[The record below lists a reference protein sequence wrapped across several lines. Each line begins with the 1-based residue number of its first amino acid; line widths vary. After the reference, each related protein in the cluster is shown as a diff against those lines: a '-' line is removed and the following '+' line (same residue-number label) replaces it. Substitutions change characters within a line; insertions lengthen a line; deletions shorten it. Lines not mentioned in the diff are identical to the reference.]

1 MSKKWNPF
9 PKNRA
14 RHRNHLMFKLR
25 ARSMTFFVFALLFA
39 VSFLRVGWIIFVH
52 GDDYRSEAEQSQLYD
67 TEIRAVRGTIYD
79 INRTPLVTSASAWI
93 LCVNPNEIL
102 KFFNNVN
109 IPGAYEAYCE
119 DIGGR
124 IAKAVGMKKKKV
136 VAMMED
142 SEHTYVR
149 VKKKVDATERLA
161 LDEIL
166 TAPYAYAKTSRGA
179 DRNVY
184 ATSFFTYES
193 DTLRLYPENNFASTV
208 IGVTDNDG
216 SGISGVEKY
225 YNTDLSGKAGCIVT
239 AKNARGQTLDSSYET
254 VFDTTQGS
262 GIILT
267 IDQNIQRYLE
277 NALVNALE
285 STGAKGTFGIVM
297 DVDTGAI
304 LAMSDKPDFDLNNPR
319 VLQDAA
325 AAEALKAYEGTDEYA
340 QMMTDALYAQWNSYC
355 VTSTYEPGSTFK
367 IFTAAAALEEGIV
380 NLDTTYTCNGAYQ
393 VAGTVIHCANRSGH
407 GYQTLTQ
414 GLMNSCNPFFIS
426 MGQKMGVE
434 TFYKYFEAFGF
445 TERTGIDLT
454 GEAYPVVHQQED
466 MSVVDLASTS
476 FGQSVRLSPIQMITA
491 GCAIANGGKLMVPY
505 IVDSVVDENGN
516 ILSKNEPT
524 VKRQVISE
532 GTAATVRQMMEAV
545 VEGGTGKN
553 AYIEGYRVAGKTA
566 TSEKLDVK
574 KTDENQLLYVASF
587 LCFAPADDPQV
598 AVLVGVDE
606 PPGEYRGGG
615 VLAAPIAK
623 EVLEPTL
630 KYLNVEP
637 RYTQEEL
644 KAISKTTPGMIG
656 KSVSQARALAEE
668 NNLTIKIIGE
678 GETVLSQVPSA
689 GSTIAKNGVV
699 VVYTNSGEAMQTV
712 NVPNFAGMT
721 AASVNETAAAY
732 GLNVILSGPSD
743 AAGATVY
750 QQSIAPETQVDAG
763 STVTVDFR
771 ITENMD
777 D

>member
-1 MSKKWNPF
+1 
-9 PKNRA
+9 
-14 RHRNHLMFKLR
+14 
-25 ARSMTFFVFALLFA
+25 MTFFVFALLFA

-225 YNTDLSGKAGCIVT
+225 YNTDLSGKAGRIVT

-454 GEAYPVVHQQED
+454 GEAYPVVHQQEN